1 MPRGRRKTIY
11 TEPLTSN
18 RVQSSLPVSSPPIP
32 SNEENAFSGLFLF
45 GQIVDRTR
53 RTIKTRD
60 NSSAEIVTYAIQ
72 DINGRRYFVDEYAPN
87 EYYEISEYAELP
99 VYVKTFKKHSGD
111 IGYSFCVQQP
121 FGSTRGEH
129 F

>member
-1 MPRGRRKTIY
+1 MPRGRRKTTY
-11 TEPLTSN
+11 SEPSIP
-18 RVQSSLPVSSPPIP
+18 VQKPVPPADPSSS
-32 SNEENAFSGLFLF
+32 EEPFSGLYLF
-45 GQIVDRTR
+45 GQVIDRTR

-72 DINGRRYFVDEYAPN
+72 DINGRRYFVDEYSPDD
-87 EYYEISEYAELP
+87 YFEISEYAELP

-111 IGYSFCVQQP
+111 IGYSFCVQQQLFP
-121 FGSTRGEH
+121 SRGEH